1 MPINYDLKSSLEKE
15 SILNSYKLFLKSCD
29 FNIQILIQ
37 SKKENVS
44 KNFLNLKNNSQKE
57 NPKIQEMIE
66 KYIEF
71 VKQKSLEN
79 KASTKD
85 FFIILKYENES
96 KTKDLEERNLIEKI
110 AINNLN
116 ENFFKIKE
124 ALSRCG
130 NTVSDINSK
139 NEAEE
144 IFYSFFDFTKIDKG
158 E

>member
-1 MPINYDLKSSLEKE
+1 
-15 SILNSYKLFLKSCD
+15 
-29 FNIQILIQ
+29 
-37 SKKENVS
+37 
-44 KNFLNLKNNSQKE
+44 
-57 NPKIQEMIE
+57 MIE